1 MHVLEQQQ
9 VARLL
14 LRCTHAKDLLSKKK
28 LAALSACLRG
38 GGGKNFLP
46 SSSSY
51 MMRFQS
57 VVENM
62 KDCHAYKHPQK
73 ARGPKHHAYFHMA
86 EESTGEILEY
96 TRTLCSG
103 E

>member
-1 MHVLEQQQ
+1 
-9 VARLL
+9 
-14 LRCTHAKDLLSKKK
+14 
-28 LAALSACLRG
+28 
-38 GGGKNFLP
+38 
-46 SSSSY
+46 

-86 EESTGEILEY
+86 EEGTGEILEY